1 MLLEEHIEALLKL
14 EVIRK
19 VGANEN
25 VDITT
30 PVIIAWHNNKS
41 RLVGDF
47 RALNSYTNPDRYPM
61 PKIMESLTKL
71 HKAKYITC
79 MDVLKGFH
87 QNVIHEDS

>member
-1 MLLEEHIEALLKL
+1 LRKAPYPASPRSREALEEHIEALLKL
-14 EVIRK
+14 KVIRK

-41 RLVGDF
+41 RLVGEF

-61 PKIMESLTKL
+61 P
-71 HKAKYITC
+71 
-79 MDVLKGFH
+79 
-87 QNVIHEDS
+87 